1 MKRFLVLFISTLLI
15 ATLSICASA
24 AEDDL
29 SSLTNIIVPTV
40 NDLLD
45 GKLSRRVSASDV
57 NYDDAFKIYVGV
69 NVFKMDTVNV
79 DEMKNALEDGGY
91 IYEIPLYIDGD
102 TVLVD
107 IAIGKPLDESVEF
120 TEEERQKVLA
130 NVGKWQVTTVKF
142 YNDEIV
148 NYTTEISNKIGKIPE
163 GTILVGGL
171 PRFRYAVALI
181 PNEKDE
187 VVGLL
192 PLSDIPGVDNI
203 RALRSAGQ
211 SYYDYKETRK
221 YINQLP
227 PLNPDEAGGSWQIF

>member
-107 IAIGKPLDESVEF
+107 RWMKVWSSRRRKAKSS
-120 TEEERQKVLA
+120 RQC
-130 NVGKWQVTTVKF
+130 W
-142 YNDEIV
+142 
-148 NYTTEISNKIGKIPE
+148 
-163 GTILVGGL
+163 
-171 PRFRYAVALI
+171 
-181 PNEKDE
+181 
-187 VVGLL
+187 
-192 PLSDIPGVDNI
+192 
-203 RALRSAGQ
+203 
-211 SYYDYKETRK
+211 
-221 YINQLP
+221 
-227 PLNPDEAGGSWQIF
+227 